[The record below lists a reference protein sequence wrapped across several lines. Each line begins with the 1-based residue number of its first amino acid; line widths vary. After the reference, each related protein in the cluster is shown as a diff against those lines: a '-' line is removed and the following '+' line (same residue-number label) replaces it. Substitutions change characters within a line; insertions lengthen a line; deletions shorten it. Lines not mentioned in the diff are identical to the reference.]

1 MTRTQSFIIFFSI
14 VLSVYALINTHI
26 FIRGWQAIP
35 AGSSLRPWY
44 AVIFWV
50 LAASFIV
57 GRFAERIAL
66 SWFSSAIV
74 WMGSFWLAAMAYLY
88 LTVLAIDLLR
98 LVNHL
103 LPFFP
108 TLLTKDPE
116 RTRAVTAMVVVSAV
130 TAIVIGGHLNARA
143 PRVRTLDLS
152 IAKPSPI
159 GRMTIVAATDIHLGT
174 LVCRTFFD
182 SIVDRINALEPDLVL
197 LPGDIV
203 DEDLGPVVRQNL
215 GESLRRIRSRYGVYA
230 ITGNHEYIGG
240 AEPACRYLTEHGV
253 TMLRDSTAV
262 VADGLVL
269 VGREDLSAAR
279 FNGKQRKPLEE
290 VMKDVDRS
298 LPILLMDHQPSDL
311 DAAVRNGADVQISG
325 HTHHGQLW
333 PFGYLAQLVYEVSW
347 GYRKKGD
354 THVYVSCGVGT
365 WGPPVRTGNRPE
377 IVAMNLQ
384 FAGSERG
391 R

>member
-1 MTRTQSFIIFFSI
+1 MTRTQSFIVFFSI

-35 AGSSLRPWY
+35 DGSPLRPWF
-44 AVIFWV
+44 AVLFWM
-50 LAASFIV
+50 LAASFIL
-57 GRFAERIAL
+57 GRFAERL
-66 SWFSSAIV
+66 TVSWFSSAVV
-74 WMGSFWLAAMAYLY
+74 WVGSFWLAAMAYLY
-88 LTVLAIDLLR
+88 LTVLFIDLLR
-98 LVNHL
+98 LVNHFF
-103 LPFFP
+103 PFFP
-108 TLLTKDPE
+108 ALFTRHPE
-116 RTRAVTAMVVVSAV
+116 QTRMITAITVVSAV
-130 TAIVIGGHLNARA
+130 FLVVLGGHLNARA
-143 PRVRTLDLS
+143 PRVRTLDLA
-152 IAKPSPI
+152 IAKSSPL
-159 GRMTIVAATDIHLGT
+159 GSVKIVAATDIHLGT
-174 LVCRTFFD
+174 LVCRKFFD

-203 DEDLGPVVRQNL
+203 DEDLAPVVRQNL
-215 GESLRRIRSRYGVYA
+215 GESLRRIRARHGVYA

-240 AEPACRYLTEHGV
+240 AEPACRYLSEHGV

-262 VADGLVL
+262 VAGGLVL
-269 VGREDLSAAR
+269 VGREDLSVAH
-279 FNGKQRKPLEE
+279 FNGKRRAPLEE

-347 GYRKKGD
+347 GYKKKGE
-354 THVYVSCGVGT
+354 THIYVSCGVGT

-377 IVAMNLQ
+377 IVAMNLR
-384 FAGSERG
+384 FAK
-391 R
+391 